1 VATPFELSGP
11 VPSDQSIESES
22 SGIPQSRYTS
32 YTTAHEELEVR
43 SRAVEALRWAFSNSR
58 LIDVDVQSD
67 IMSDVSKYEAFE
79 DLLTKVTA
87 DLPGDKK
94 VPIVICKCFS
104 CLFEVAVRT

>member
-11 VPSDQSIESES
+11 VPSDQSIESQL
-22 SGIPQSRYTS
+22 SGIPKSRYTS
-32 YTTAHEELEVR
+32 YATAHEELEVR
-43 SRAVEALRWAFSNSR
+43 SRAVEALRWAFLNSR
-58 LIDVDVQSD
+58 LIDIDVQSD

-94 VPIVICKCFS
+94 VPIVICKC
-104 CLFEVAVRT
+104 LFEVAVQT